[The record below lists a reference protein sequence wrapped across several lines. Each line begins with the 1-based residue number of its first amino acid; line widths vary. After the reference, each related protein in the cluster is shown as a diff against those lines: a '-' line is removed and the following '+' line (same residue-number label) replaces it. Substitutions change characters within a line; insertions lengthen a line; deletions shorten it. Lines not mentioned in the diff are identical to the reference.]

1 MPSCSP
7 FWYTV
12 DTMQAL
18 HGYDYHAF
26 ELFGPVHLF
35 WLGLCAFLC
44 AGGSVLF
51 RRLGPAGRQRVL
63 RVLTLLLLADE
74 LLKDVSSLAT
84 GQFVWAFLPFHLCS
98 INLFICV
105 WYALR
110 PHPLAAEVLYA
121 LCLPGAAAALLFP
134 SWQAL
139 PLWNVMHLHS
149 STVHTMLVLFPV
161 LLLAGGFRP
170 DARQLPKVFGVFC
183 LDVLAA
189 ALVNHLCGTNFMF
202 LRGSYG
208 NAALGLIE
216 QVFGAGPGYLA
227 GLALIVCA
235 VWAALYAPWITLS
248 HRKNSYKLN
257 KRKRG
262 HRLLVFPFCV
272 SSDFEAF
279 IFCMRKI
286 ILIRNLPDGIH
297 RNLHLI
303 GYFLISIGEYFF
315 ALAVH
320 AIIGSQHILNLVY
333 NQMVKPI
340 MTSFR
345 FALRFTGHTPD
356 VINILLKLVKP
367 LLGRRFSGHIVCSFH
382 ALW

>member
-74 LLKDVSSLAT
+74 LLKDASSLAT

-139 PLWNVMHLHS
+139 PLWNVMYLHS

-161 LLLAGGFRP
+161 LLLAGCFRP
-170 DARQLPKVFGVFC
+170 DVRRLPKVCAVFG
-183 LDVLAA
+183 LDLLAA
-189 ALVNHLCGTNFMF
+189 ALVNHLCGTN
-202 LRGSYG
+202 LR
-208 NAALGLIE
+208 LLR
-216 QVFGAGPGYLA
+216 QRRPRPDRA
-227 GLALIVCA
+227 GLWHRPGLPGRTGPDRLRRLGGA
-235 VWAALYAPWITLS
+235 VRAVGPRRPAE
-248 HRKNSYKLN
+248 
-257 KRKRG
+257 KRKTIDLKNG
-262 HRLLVFPFCV
+262 PFC
-272 SSDFEAF
+272 
-279 IFCMRKI
+279 CMRTAEGAVSRLKPP
-286 ILIRNLPDGIH
+286 RGGAPAG
-297 RNLHLI
+297 RR
-303 GYFLISIGEYFF
+303 GYIYGRRVGFDQNNAGASLYSRPPQRDPIFRDAKVLLFWCDQQQKTGASFLFAVTVRGEYQ
-315 ALAVH
+315 A
-320 AIIGSQHILNLVY
+320 SQLFSPAGLLY
-333 NQMVKPI
+333 QSRMVR
-340 MTSFR
+340 S
-345 FALRFTGHTPD
+345 G
-356 VINILLKLVKP
+356 P
-367 LLGRRFSGHIVCSFH
+367 L
-382 ALW
+382 

>member
-63 RVLTLLLLADE
+63 RVLTLLLLTDE

-98 INLFICV
+98 INLFVCV

-170 DARQLPKVFGVFC
+170 RRPPPAQGMRRLWPGPAGRRPGQPPVRHQFHVPARLLRQRRPRPDRAGLWYRSGLPGRADA
-183 LDVLAA
+183 
-189 ALVNHLCGTNFMF
+189 
-202 LRGSYG
+202 
-208 NAALGLIE
+208 
-216 QVFGAGPGYLA
+216 AGPF
-227 GLALIVCA
+227 
-235 VWAALYAPWITLS
+235 W
-248 HRKNSYKLN
+248 
-257 KRKRG
+257 
-262 HRLLVFPFCV
+262 
-272 SSDFEAF
+272 
-279 IFCMRKI
+279 
-286 ILIRNLPDGIH
+286 
-297 RNLHLI
+297 
-303 GYFLISIGEYFF
+303 
-315 ALAVH
+315 
-320 AIIGSQHILNLVY
+320 
-333 NQMVKPI
+333 
-340 MTSFR
+340 
-345 FALRFTGHTPD
+345 
-356 VINILLKLVKP
+356 
-367 LLGRRFSGHIVCSFH
+367 SG
-382 ALW
+382 

>member
-7 FWYTV
+7 LWYTV

-44 AGGSVLF
+44 AGGSVLS

-63 RVLTLLLLADE
+63 RLLTLLLLADE

-98 INLFICV
+98 INLFVCV

-170 DARQLPKVFGVFC
+170 HVRPLPQGCAVFWLGP
-183 LDVLAA
+183 LGAPP
-189 ALVNHLCGTNFMF
+189 VNHPCGTQFMF
-202 LRGSYG
+202 LRGPFG
-208 NAALGLIE
+208 HAAPRLCGP
-216 QVFGAGPGYLA
+216 VFGTGPGYLA

-235 VWAALYAPWITLS
+235 VWAALYAPWVLAGWRS
-248 HRKNSYKLN
+248 K
-257 KRKRG
+257 KRR
-262 HRLLVFPFCV
+262 
-272 SSDFEAF
+272 
-279 IFCMRKI
+279 
-286 ILIRNLPDGIH
+286 
-297 RNLHLI
+297 
-303 GYFLISIGEYFF
+303 
-315 ALAVH
+315 
-320 AIIGSQHILNLVY
+320 
-333 NQMVKPI
+333 
-340 MTSFR
+340 
-345 FALRFTGHTPD
+345 
-356 VINILLKLVKP
+356 
-367 LLGRRFSGHIVCSFH
+367 
-382 ALW
+382 

>member
-98 INLFICV
+98 INLFVCV

-170 DARQLPKVFGVFC
+170 DVRRLPKVCAVFG
-183 LDVLAA
+183 LDLLAA

-208 NAALGLIE
+208 NAALRLIE
-216 QVFGAGPGYLA
+216 QVFGTGPGYLA

-235 VWAALYAPWITLS
+235 VWAALYAPWVIAGR
-248 HRKNSYKLN
+248 RKK
-257 KRKRG
+257 
-262 HRLLVFPFCV
+262 
-272 SSDFEAF
+272 E
-279 IFCMRKI
+279 
-286 ILIRNLPDGIH
+286 
-297 RNLHLI
+297 
-303 GYFLISIGEYFF
+303 
-315 ALAVH
+315 
-320 AIIGSQHILNLVY
+320 
-333 NQMVKPI
+333 
-340 MTSFR
+340 
-345 FALRFTGHTPD
+345 
-356 VINILLKLVKP
+356 KP
-367 LLGRRFSGHIVCSFH
+367 LT
-382 ALW
+382 

>member
-98 INLFICV
+98 INLFVCV

-161 LLLAGGFRP
+161 LLP
-170 DARQLPKVFGVFC
+170 
-183 LDVLAA
+183 
-189 ALVNHLCGTNFMF
+189 
-202 LRGSYG
+202 
-208 NAALGLIE
+208 
-216 QVFGAGPGYLA
+216 
-227 GLALIVCA
+227 
-235 VWAALYAPWITLS
+235 
-248 HRKNSYKLN
+248 
-257 KRKRG
+257 
-262 HRLLVFPFCV
+262 
-272 SSDFEAF
+272 
-279 IFCMRKI
+279 
-286 ILIRNLPDGIH
+286 
-297 RNLHLI
+297 
-303 GYFLISIGEYFF
+303 
-315 ALAVH
+315 
-320 AIIGSQHILNLVY
+320 
-333 NQMVKPI
+333 
-340 MTSFR
+340 
-345 FALRFTGHTPD
+345 TG
-356 VINILLKLVKP
+356 
-367 LLGRRFSGHIVCSFH
+367 
-382 ALW
+382 

>member
-51 RRLGPAGRQRVL
+51 RRLGPAGWQRVL

-98 INLFICV
+98 INLFVCV

-170 DARQLPKVFGVFC
+170 GVPPPPQGVRGLGPGPPARPPGPPPLRPPF
-183 LDVLAA
+183 
-189 ALVNHLCGTNFMF
+189 LV
-202 LRGSYG
+202 LRGAYG

-216 QVFGAGPGYLA
+216 QVFGTGPGYLA

-235 VWAALYAPWITLS
+235 VWAALYAPWVALS
-248 HRKNSYKLN
+248 HRKNSYK
-257 KRKRG
+257 
-262 HRLLVFPFCV
+262 
-272 SSDFEAF
+272 
-279 IFCMRKI
+279 
-286 ILIRNLPDGIH
+286 
-297 RNLHLI
+297 
-303 GYFLISIGEYFF
+303 
-315 ALAVH
+315 
-320 AIIGSQHILNLVY
+320 
-333 NQMVKPI
+333 
-340 MTSFR
+340 
-345 FALRFTGHTPD
+345 
-356 VINILLKLVKP
+356 
-367 LLGRRFSGHIVCSFH
+367 
-382 ALW
+382 

>member
-1 MPSCSP
+1 MTIEAAVTKGMWLLSQPCAGFAELQRRFYQRINFDTFFHCEGAGRMPSCSP

-74 LLKDVSSLAT
+74 LLKDGSSLAT
-84 GQFVWAFLPFHLCS
+84 GQFLWAFLPFHLCS
-98 INLFICV
+98 INLFVCV

-121 LCLPGAAAALLFP
+121 RCLPGAAAALLFP

-161 LLLAGGFRP
+161 LLLAGGLRP
-170 DARQLPKVFGVFC
+170 HVRRLPKACAVFGPG
-183 LDVLAA
+183 
-189 ALVNHLCGTNFMF
+189 LVAPAPGHPLCGPPF
-202 LRGSYG
+202 LVPRGPSRHPPPRPSG
-208 NAALGLIE
+208 TA
-216 QVFGAGPGYLA
+216 
-227 GLALIVCA
+227 
-235 VWAALYAPWITLS
+235 
-248 HRKNSYKLN
+248 
-257 KRKRG
+257 
-262 HRLLVFPFCV
+262 
-272 SSDFEAF
+272 
-279 IFCMRKI
+279 
-286 ILIRNLPDGIH
+286 
-297 RNLHLI
+297 
-303 GYFLISIGEYFF
+303 
-315 ALAVH
+315 
-320 AIIGSQHILNLVY
+320 
-333 NQMVKPI
+333 
-340 MTSFR
+340 
-345 FALRFTGHTPD
+345 
-356 VINILLKLVKP
+356 
-367 LLGRRFSGHIVCSFH
+367 RRP
-382 ALW
+382 